1 MDAAQP
7 GDRALR
13 ERHPVVWYG
22 VVFGVVA
29 GIALAAAGAGKVTLG
44 QELLVAAG
52 AFVAGFC
59 YALAGGLTA
68 GRSFSARDGLKAG
81 LLAGAISALIS
92 VPVDLICTQV
102 FMSTYLPHMQAL
114 RQQFEP
120 PGYVM
125 TPAMVFGYEVE
136 GVSFGTIGAIV
147 FGGALGWAGGYFGS
161 SMRQRWALAE
171 KPAPGATPL
180 AGSTAVNEAEAPA
193 TPSGPHWGPAHHPS
207 PPAGEP

>member
-1 MDAAQP
+1 MSAAQP

-22 VVFGVVA
+22 VVFGVLA
-29 GIALAAAGAGKVTLG
+29 GIVLAGAGAGKVTLG
-44 QELLVAAG
+44 QEMLVAVG
-52 AFVAGFC
+52 AFAAGIC
-59 YALAGGLTA
+59 YALAGGFAA
-68 GRSFSARDGLKAG
+68 GRSFSVRDGLKAG
-81 LLAGAISALIS
+81 LLAGVISALIS
-92 VPVDLICTQV
+92 VPVDLICAQV

-136 GVSFGTIGAIV
+136 GVSFGAIGAVV

-171 KPAPGATPL
+171 KPAPGAEMP
-180 AGSTAVNEAEAPA
+180 AAPPAESSAPVI
-193 TPSGPHWGPAHHPS
+193 PSGPQWGLAHRPP
-207 PPAGEP
+207 PPANGES

>member
-1 MDAAQP
+1 M
-7 GDRALR
+7 
-13 ERHPVVWYG
+13 
-22 VVFGVVA
+22 
-29 GIALAAAGAGKVTLG
+29 
-44 QELLVAAG
+44 LVAAG

-59 YALAGGLTA
+59 YALAGGFAA

-81 LLAGAISALIS
+81 LLAGAITALIS

-102 FMSTYLPHMQAL
+102 FMGTYLPHMQAL

-125 TPAMVFGYEVE
+125 TPAMVFGYEVD
-136 GVSFGTIGAIV
+136 GVLFGTIGAIV

-171 KPAPGATPL
+171 KPAEGTTRPAE
-180 AGSTAVNEAEAPA
+180 STRVTAAEMPSA
-193 TPSGPHWGPAHHPS
+193 PSGPQWGPAHRPS
-207 PPAGEP
+207 PPAGSEP

>member
-1 MDAAQP
+1 MDAAQS

-22 VVFGVVA
+22 VEFGVIA

-44 QELLVAAG
+44 QEMLVAAG
-52 AFVAGFC
+52 AFAAGIC

-81 LLAGAISALIS
+81 LLAGVITALIS

-102 FMSTYLPHMQAL
+102 FMGTYLPHMQAL

-136 GVSFGTIGAIV
+136 GVLFGTIGAIV

-171 KPAPGATPL
+171 KAAPGGETL
-180 AGSTAVNEAEAPA
+180 AAPPADSSAPA
-193 TPSGPHWGPAHHPS
+193 IPSGPQWEAAHRPP
-207 PPAGEP
+207 PPAGEM